1 MKLTKQE
8 IAELMMAL
16 WRGEVPKG
24 KTSQKAFSSAKKKL
38 LKELKRL
45 EAI

>member
-8 IAELMMAL
+8 ITEIMWVLFTGRKAT
-16 WRGEVPKG
+16 G